1 MLLAGAA
8 GSRARVRGG
17 GPQRG
22 RKQLWRGPEPPSVPC
37 HCWLCHL
44 APGARAPVPPGLSL
58 PANASGRGFHWGAW
72 GAGKGWNAPPSRLA
86 PKAALGQS
94 WNVGL
99 TQLSPW
105 DCSWTCDAIPDTYS
119 LALRLDW
126 RPSPSSWVFV
136 DNKLQQLTGL
146 EVPARRP
153 SVHLL
158 ATVTTQA
165 TRVPPAFHPT
175 ALCPSI
181 YLPIGSGHQP

>member
-1 MLLAGAA
+1 M
-8 GSRARVRGG
+8 
-17 GPQRG
+17 
-22 RKQLWRGPEPPSVPC
+22 
-37 HCWLCHL
+37 
-44 APGARAPVPPGLSL
+44 
-58 PANASGRGFHWGAW
+58 
-72 GAGKGWNAPPSRLA
+72 
-86 PKAALGQS
+86 
-94 WNVGL
+94 GL